1 MSSLLGGDAALVIE
15 AYLDRRFPAQAELG
29 TRRRL
34 GDGRPSVLQEVGE
47 RLRGDEDGH
56 GDPKPDN
63 TSDAERPRAREALA
77 VELPVEDEGQQQR
90 ARHAHDAPCEPLQAE
105 NAVVEHE
112 GDQEIGRA
120 HV

>member
-1 MSSLLGGDAALVIE
+1 MIE

-90 ARHAHDAPCEPLQAE
+90 HHGSPGAAAGTATPPRTGAPGGRWRHYPFIPLARST
-105 NAVVEHE
+105 
-112 GDQEIGRA
+112 
-120 HV
+120 